1 MKQIVIFT
9 IILLFP
15 FVVVAQTAEECF
27 EKGKNYYESK
37 DYAEAYKWFS
47 KAADQGSAKGIN
59 GLGLLYKNGH
69 GVTKDI
75 NKAIELYR
83 KSAEMGYASAQRNIG
98 IAYQY
103 GQGVQKDYVK
113 AVEWY
118 KKAAEQ
124 GHADAQN
131 NLGIMYAKGY
141 GISKNDEEALKWYRK
156 AAEQGV
162 PDAQYNIGLAFEDG
176 LGVSKDYTKA
186 IEWYKKAADQGYA
199 KAQNVLGYMYE
210 HGYGVDKNYDE
221 ALKWYHKAAQQG
233 NATAQCNIGLAYA
246 NGRGVQKDYAEAAK
260 WYRKAAEK
268 GHIRAQS
275 LLGYLYLNGYGVNKD
290 YTEALKWSRK
300 AAEQGNTTGQ
310 SNVGVIFEKGY
321 GVDKDIDEALKWYR
335 KAADQND
342 GWAQNKLGDLYRE
355 GKEVKS
361 DYKESVKW
369 YLKAYENGNRGATTS
384 LGWMYEQGYGVK
396 KDYKQ
401 AVKLY
406 SEAAEKGSSNAQYN
420 MGIMYEQG
428 RGVKQNYEI
437 SADWY
442 RKALVTSPQHE
453 DATRGLTRV
462 MKKMGKIPENSF
474 AYIEIPLD
482 KKAQEPKKNDSKQ
495 TNEHSA
501 STSGVALPIID
512 YIDNSLA
519 FVDPTGNNVI
529 KSNSNYK
536 IRFQL
541 KNSGKAD
548 AKDCQVRVNVSGDS
562 KDIIIQ
568 DMALNTI
575 DSGET
580 MTIEIPVKSGANI
593 SNGQVEF
600 AIQVDEPN
608 GMGFDPQYLSVNTK
622 GFEAP
627 WVKITDYSLTGS
639 SGKELKKKEP
649 FDLQLMLQ
657 NTEMGQADDVSV
669 NVELPENILLIDGT
683 KDKRFEKLT
692 GGEAKSLLYTLIVNN
707 NYSEGIIPIK
717 IHLKEKY
724 GKYAEDR
731 TISLTLDQTIT
742 STKLS
747 VREFQQQARKDIT
760 IAKIVSDV
768 DKDIP
773 QAEDQQENTFALIIA
788 NENYEAVDGVPYAGN
803 DGAMFET
810 YCRQTLGIPQEKIR
824 CISDAT
830 LGKMRRGVQ
839 WLQDVMKNFK
849 DSRIIF
855 YYAGHGIPDEQSKTA
870 YLLPTDGT
878 GRDIKTGYALSELY
892 QSLESLPSR
901 SVTIFLDACFSG
913 TKREGNMIT
922 SARGVAIKV
931 KPNTPNGNLVVFSA
945 AQGDETAYPYDDQRH
960 GMFTYFLLKKLKE
973 TGGNLTLGE
982 LADYVTQKVAQM
994 SVLKNSKPQTPTVSS
1009 SSVFANSWKNLRLK

>member
-1 MKQIVIFT
+1 MKQITILT

-15 FVVVAQTAEECF
+15 FAMAAQTAEECF
-27 EKGKNYYESK
+27 EKGKYYYEAK
-37 DYAEAYKWFS
+37 DYSEAYNWFS

-59 GLGLLYKNGH
+59 GLGLLYRDGK
-69 GVTKDI
+69 GVTKDVE
-75 NKAIELYR
+75 KSVSLFR
-83 KSAEMGYASAQRNIG
+83 KSAELGYDGGQYNLGR
-98 IAYQY
+98 AYYY
-103 GQGVQKDYVK
+103 GLGVNKDYK
-113 AVEWY
+113 EAAEWFF
-118 KKAAEQ
+118 KAAEK
-124 GHADAQN
+124 GRAAAQQ
-131 NLGIMYAKGY
+131 NLGSMYANGKGVTKDY
-141 GISKNDEEALKWYRK
+141 AEALKWYRK
-156 AAEQGV
+156 AADNGDISAV
-162 PDAQYNIGLAFEDG
+162 NS
-176 LGVSKDYTKA
+176 LG
-186 IEWYKKAADQGYA
+186 W
-199 KAQNVLGYMYE
+199 MYE
-210 HGYGVDKNYDE
+210 MGNGVDKDYDE
-221 ALKWYHKAAQQG
+221 ALKWYLKAAEKG

-260 WYRKAAEK
+260 WYRKAAEQ
-268 GHIRAQS
+268 GHTRAQS
-275 LLGYLYLNGYGVNKD
+275 LLGNLYLYGNGVNKD

-300 AAEQGNTTGQ
+300 AAEQGNADGQ
-310 SNVGVIFEKGY
+310 NSVGIIFENGY

-335 KAADQND
+335 KAADQDN
-342 GWAQNKLGDLYRE
+342 GWAQNKLGTLYRE

-369 YLKAYENGNRGATTS
+369 YRKAIENGNRASITS
-384 LGWMYEQGYGVK
+384 LGWMYENGYGVK

-401 AVKLY
+401 AIKLY
-406 SEAAEKGSSNAQYN
+406 SEAAEEGSSIAQSN

-428 RGVKQNYEI
+428 RGVKQDYEI

-442 RKALVTSPQHE
+442 RKALETDPE
-453 DATRGLTRV
+453 NKNATRGLTRV

-482 KKAQEPKKNDSKQ
+482 KNAHEPKKNESQQ
-495 TNEHSA
+495 TNEQPK
-501 STSGVALPIID
+501 STSVVALPIID

-548 AKDCQVRVNVSGDS
+548 AKDCEVRVNVSGDS
-562 KDIIIQ
+562 KDITVQ

-575 DSGET
+575 ESGET

-669 NVELPENILLIDGT
+669 NVELPENVLLIDGT

-788 NENYEAVDGVPYAGN
+788 NENYEAVDGVPYAAN

-982 LADYVTQKVAQM
+982 LAEYVTQRVAQM
-994 SVLKNSKPQTPTVSS
+994 SVLKNSKPQTPTVFSS
-1009 SSVFANSWKNLRLK
+1009 TTLGNSWKEMRIK